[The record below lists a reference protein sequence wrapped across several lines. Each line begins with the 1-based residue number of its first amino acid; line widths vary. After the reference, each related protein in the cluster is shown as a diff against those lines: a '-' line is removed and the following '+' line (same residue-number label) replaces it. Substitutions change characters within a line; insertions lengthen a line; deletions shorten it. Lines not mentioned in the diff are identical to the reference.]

1 MKELFNK
8 LPRLSGQH
16 IDFLVDT
23 CFLFFIFQHGLVSDF
38 KNFCS
43 SHSVAITSFNAE
55 EFMFHSHDVSSDIR
69 VHFRSFVKSKPKLFY
84 VHSPV
89 SPGDR
94 IGEKNYVSS
103 FDKELLKLIPDPSD
117 AVLVVD
123 AVKLHANILTRDK
136 HHLFTSV
143 LNNYLTEKN
152 ISVFNNLVD

>member
-23 CFLFFIFQHGLVSDF
+23 CFLFFIFQHSLVSDF

-43 SHSVAITSFNAE
+43 NNVVAITSFNAE
-55 EFMFHSHDVSSDIR
+55 EFTFHSHDVSSDIR
-69 VHFRSFVKSKPKLFY
+69 VHFRSFVKSKPKLLF
-84 VHSPV
+84 VPSPV

-94 IGEKNYVSS
+94 IGEKNYVNN
-103 FDKELLKLIPDPSD
+103 FDSVLLSLIPDPSD

-123 AVKLHANILTRDK
+123 AIKLHADILTRDK

-143 LNNYLTEKN
+143 LNNYLQEN
-152 ISVFNNLVD
+152 SVNVYNNFPK